1 MRVFSLEDLHR
12 LVATR
17 CQLACLRAGL
27 LCQQRRPGHPPAS
40 GMAKKHS
47 LMKVLKSRH
56 HRSTHCYRAMCLW
69 CHVFLCVLSA
79 VPSLEAKETP
89 ERYRDNEYFLR
100 KLFDKYGH
108 EGRMTFEGFE
118 HLLENLGLAQIVI
131 RDHSLADHR
140 PDGQS
145 FVDRHAHH
153 DHSPAEGGHQHHDQ
167 HHHEKHPNLLDA
179 DEVKSANPHVPRLR
193 RDLSSQEEA
202 KAAES
207 SNGTDTS
214 TANQVGAKT
223 TKVAEVTFEKCLT
236 ATEILHTVDTSAETH
251 VINLTDFLY
260 LCPAIVYQL
269 DQRHCTLP
277 QAHHHIHHHSEGEEE
292 STVDFK
298 VWMYA
303 FLGVLGISLSGLLSV
318 AIVPLMKKVF
328 YQTLIQF
335 LVGLAVGSLTGDA
348 LLHLLPHAMSG
359 HHHEH
364 SEEGGSH
371 GEGGH
376 GEQYVW
382 HGLAA
387 LGGIYLFL
395 IVERFLSIHS
405 NHKHRKQSPRSTNS
419 VQSNTTPKKMRHPSL
434 EEQSKTVGEKLS
446 HHQHKKQDS
455 YGYVDPAGMEA
466 LERLTAA
473 PTEEMELSPLGDGGY
488 VDIMDLRESEM
499 NHHRNHHHHH
509 RHHGNHHHHHP
520 GMDGADVPL
529 QPEEKDLLVIVK
541 NGGSG
546 VPPTGAEGAKC
557 PPSPPAQDEE
567 NHRHPLCH
575 GSGDPSGGTDEC
587 HTETLVFRQTGEEHS
602 FTLTVADHHH
612 HHRHS
617 HAHSH
622 QVPQS
627 IAAMAWMVIIGD
639 GLHNFSDGLAI
650 GAAFASGL
658 SGGLSTTIAVFCHE
672 LPHELGDFAVLLK
685 AGMSVRQAVFYNV
698 VSSVL
703 CLLGMAI
710 GISLG
715 NVHSASSW
723 IFAGVGGM
731 FLYIA
736 LVDMLPELSVN
747 PTHGNKRAVHQLG
760 IQLLGISLGV
770 TTMFVIALYER
781 DLQRLMSP

>member
-1 MRVFSLEDLHR
+1 MRVFGMEDLHQ
-12 LVATR
+12 LVANQ
-17 CQLACLRAGL
+17 CQQACLLAG
-27 LCQQRRPGHPPAS
+27 LCQQRRPGHAPPS
-40 GMAKKHS
+40 GLAKKQR
-47 LMKVLKSRH
+47 LLKVLKSRH
-56 HRSTHCYRAMCLW
+56 HRSTHCYRAMCFW
-69 CHVFLCVLSA
+69 CHIFLCVLSA

-89 ERYRDNEYFLR
+89 ERFRDHAYFLR

-108 EGRMTFEGFE
+108 DGKMTFEGFE
-118 HLLENLGLAQIVI
+118 HLLESLGLAHITI
-131 RDHSLADHR
+131 RDHDLSAHR
-140 PDGQS
+140 PDGAS
-145 FVDRHAHH
+145 AGFVNRHVNHVHVDMVDTIIDDHYDHRHTGDELDHTHVSDGAHH
-153 DHSPAEGGHQHHDQ
+153 MRVQ
-167 HHHEKHPNLLDA
+167 
-179 DEVKSANPHVPRLR
+179 
-193 RDLSSQEEA
+193 RDLSSQDHTEA
-202 KAAES
+202 VDS
-207 SNGTDTS
+207 SNS
-214 TANQVGAKT
+214 TEAPSVPKVSAKT
-223 TKVAEVTFEKCLT
+223 RTAEVSFEKCLT
-236 ATEILHTVDTSAETH
+236 ATEILHTIDTSPEGN
-251 VINLTDFLY
+251 VINLKEFQQ
-260 LCPAIVYQL
+260 LCPALIYQL
-269 DQRHCTLP
+269 DEKRCSEP
-277 QAHHHIHHHSEGEEE
+277 QVNRHIHHHSDGEEE
-292 STVDFK
+292 TTVDFK

-303 FLGVLGISLSGLLSV
+303 FLGVLGISLTGLLSV
-318 AIVPLMKKVF
+318 AIVPLMQKVF

-364 SEEGGSH
+364 SEEGGD
-371 GEGGH
+371 GEN
-376 GEQYVW
+376 YVW

-405 NHKHRKQSPRSTNS
+405 NHKHRKHSPRSNNS
-419 VQSNTTPKKMRHPSL
+419 IQSNPTPKKLRRSSQDD
-434 EEQSKTVGEKLS
+434 QSRVVGEKLS
-446 HHQHKKQDS
+446 HHKQGS
-455 YGYVDPAGMEA
+455 YGFVDPSGMEA
-466 LERLTAA
+466 LERLTAVPA
-473 PTEEMELSPLGDGGY
+473 EELELSPLGEGY
-488 VDIMDLRESEM
+488 VEIMDLHDSEL
-499 NHHRNHHHHH
+499 
-509 RHHGNHHHHHP
+509 HP
-520 GMDGADVPL
+520 MGSMET
-529 QPEEKDLLVIVK
+529 QPEKDLLVIVK
-541 NGGSG
+541 NGGSKL
-546 VPPTGAEGAKC
+546 PTNQRC
-557 PPSPPAQDEE
+557 PPSPLPQDEE
-567 NHRHPLCH
+567 NNHRHPLCH
-575 GSGDPSGGTDEC
+575 GSRDPGTEEC
-587 HTETLVFRQTGEEHS
+587 HTETLVYRQTGEEHS

-622 QVPQS
+622 EVPSS

-685 AGMSVRQAVFYNV
+685 AGMSVKQAVFYNM

-715 NVHSASSW
+715 NIHSASSW

-747 PTHGNKRAVHQLG
+747 PNFGNARAVHQLG

>member
-1 MRVFSLEDLHR
+1 MAFPKICSTIRRQPLRLWPLRLLAVVTMRVFNLEDLHR
-12 LVATR
+12 LVTTQ
-17 CQLACLRAGL
+17 CQQACMLAG
-27 LCQQRRPGHPPAS
+27 LCQQRRPGHPPTS
-40 GMAKKHS
+40 GLAKKQR
-47 LMKVLKSRH
+47 LLKVLKSKH
-56 HRSTHCYRAMCLW
+56 HRNTHCYRAMCFW

-79 VPSLEAKETP
+79 VPSLEAKEVP
-89 ERYRDNEYFLR
+89 ERFRDHEYFLR

-108 EGRMTFEGFE
+108 DGRMTFEGFE
-118 HLLENLGLAQIVI
+118 HLLENLGLAQITI
-131 RDHSLADHR
+131 HDHDLSAHR
-140 PDGQS
+140 PGGGS
-145 FVDRHAHH
+145 VGFVDRHTHHMHAGTGEESSIVDDHH
-153 DHSPAEGGHQHHDQ
+153 DNHQHEGSGHSNHSQ
-167 HHHEKHPNLLDA
+167 
-179 DEVKSANPHVPRLR
+179 VPEGAHLARAR
-193 RDLSSQEEA
+193 RDLSSHDHTEGA
-202 KAAES
+202 DP
-207 SNGTDTS
+207 SN
-214 TANQVGAKT
+214 KT
-223 TKVAEVTFEKCLT
+223 EVPDVQQITPKMKTAEVTFEKCLT
-236 ATEILHTVDTSAETH
+236 ATEILHTVDTSPEAN
-251 VINLTDFLY
+251 VISLKDFLHV
-260 LCPAIVYQL
+260 CPALIYQL
-269 DQRHCTLP
+269 DERHCSMP
-277 QAHHHIHHHSEGEEE
+277 QMDRHIHHHSEGEET
-292 STVDFK
+292 TVDFK

-303 FLGVLGISLSGLLSV
+303 FLGVLAISLSGLLSV
-318 AIVPLMKKVF
+318 AIVPLMQKVF

-359 HHHEH
+359 HHHHEH
-364 SEEGGSH
+364 SDESEGGGD
-371 GEGGH
+371 GEH
-376 GEQYVW
+376 YVW

-405 NHKHRKQSPRSTNS
+405 NHKHRKQGKHSPRSSNS
-419 VQSNTTPKKMRHPSL
+419 AQSNPTPKKLRRTSQ
-434 EEQSKTVGEKLS
+434 EEQSKAVGEKLS
-446 HHQHKKQDS
+446 HHKQGS
-455 YGYVDPAGMEA
+455 YGYVDSSGMEA
-466 LERLTAA
+466 LERLTAVPA
-473 PTEEMELSPLGDGGY
+473 EEMELSPLGEGY
-488 VDIMDLRESEM
+488 MEIMDLHDPEL
-499 NHHRNHHHHH
+499 HHHHTEES
-509 RHHGNHHHHHP
+509 
-520 GMDGADVPL
+520 
-529 QPEEKDLLVIVK
+529 QPEKDLLVIVK
-541 NGGSG
+541 NGGSKLT
-546 VPPTGAEGAKC
+546 PGARC
-557 PPSPPAQDEE
+557 PPSPLPQDEE
-567 NHRHPLCH
+567 SGHRHPLCH
-575 GSGDPSGGTDEC
+575 GSGDPGMEEC
-587 HTETLVFRQTGEEHS
+587 HTETLVYRQAGEEHS

-622 QVPQS
+622 EVPSS

-747 PTHGNKRAVHQLG
+747 PNHGNARAVHQLG

-770 TTMFVIALYER
+770 STMFVIALYER

>member
-1 MRVFSLEDLHR
+1 MRVFSLEDLHQ
-12 LVATR
+12 LVANQ
-17 CQLACLRAGL
+17 CQQACLLAG
-27 LCQQRRPGHPPAS
+27 LCQQRRPGHAPAS
-40 GMAKKHS
+40 GLAKKQR
-47 LMKVLKSRH
+47 LIKVLKSRH
-56 HRSTHCYRAMCLW
+56 HRSTHCYRAMCFW
-69 CHVFLCVLSA
+69 CHIFLCVLSA

-89 ERYRDNEYFLR
+89 ERFRDHEYFLR

-108 EGRMTFEGFE
+108 DGKMTFEGFE
-118 HLLENLGLAQIVI
+118 HLLENLGLAHITI
-131 RDHSLADHR
+131 RDHDLSAHRPQGANVGFVNHHAHHVHVDGVGATAVVDDHHDHHDHR
-140 PDGQS
+140 DGRDS
-145 FVDRHAHH
+145 SDHMHASEGDRHARV
-153 DHSPAEGGHQHHDQ
+153 Q
-167 HHHEKHPNLLDA
+167 
-179 DEVKSANPHVPRLR
+179 
-193 RDLSSQEEA
+193 RDLSSQDHTEA
-202 KAAES
+202 VDS
-207 SNGTDTS
+207 SNRTEAPS
-214 TANQVGAKT
+214 VPKVSAT
-223 TKVAEVTFEKCLT
+223 TRTAEVSFEKCLT
-236 ATEILHTVDTSAETH
+236 ATEILHTVDTSPEAS
-251 VINLTDFLY
+251 VINLKDFQQ
-260 LCPAIVYQL
+260 LCPALVYQL
-269 DQRHCTLP
+269 DEKHCSEP
-277 QAHHHIHHHSEGEEE
+277 QLNRHIHHHSDGEEE
-292 STVDFK
+292 TTVDFK

-303 FLGVLGISLSGLLSV
+303 FLGVLGISVTGLLSV
-318 AIVPLMKKVF
+318 AIVPLMQKVF

-359 HHHEH
+359 HHHDH
-364 SEEGGSH
+364 AEEGGD
-371 GEGGH
+371 GEN
-376 GEQYVW
+376 YVW

-405 NHKHRKQSPRSTNS
+405 NHKHRKHSPRSNNS
-419 VQSNTTPKKMRHPSL
+419 IQSNPTPKRLQRSSLDDPS
-434 EEQSKTVGEKLS
+434 KVVGEKLS
-446 HHQHKKQDS
+446 QHKQGS
-455 YGYVDPAGMEA
+455 YGYVDPSGMEA
-466 LERLTAA
+466 LERLTAVPA
-473 PTEEMELSPLGDGGY
+473 EELELSPLGEGY
-488 VDIMDLRESEM
+488 MEIMDIRDSELR
-499 NHHRNHHHHH
+499 
-509 RHHGNHHHHHP
+509 P
-520 GMDGADVPL
+520 KAGMEA
-529 QPEEKDLLVIVK
+529 QPEKDLLVIVK
-541 NGGSG
+541 NGGSKL
-546 VPPTGAEGAKC
+546 PTNPRC
-557 PPSPPAQDEE
+557 PPSPLPQDEE
-567 NHRHPLCH
+567 NNHRHPICH
-575 GSGDPSGGTDEC
+575 GSGDQRTEQC
-587 HTETLVFRQTGEEHS
+587 HTETLVYRQTGEEHT
-602 FTLTVADHHH
+602 FMLTVADHH

-622 QVPQS
+622 EVPSS

-685 AGMSVRQAVFYNV
+685 AGMSVKQAVFYNI

-747 PTHGNKRAVHQLG
+747 PNHGNARAVHQLG

-781 DLQRLMSP
+781 DLQRLMSS

>member
-1 MRVFSLEDLHR
+1 MHDATVLRMRVFNLEDFHQ
-12 LVATR
+12 LVANQ
-17 CQLACLRAGL
+17 CQQACLAAG
-27 LCQQRRPGHPPAS
+27 LCQQRRPGHAPAS
-40 GMAKKHS
+40 GLAKKQR
-47 LMKVLKSRH
+47 LLKVLKSRH
-56 HRSTHCYRAMCLW
+56 HRSTHCYRAMCFW
-69 CHVFLCVLSA
+69 CHIFLCVLSA

-89 ERYRDNEYFLR
+89 ERFRDHEYFLR

-108 EGRMTFEGFE
+108 DGQMTFEGFE
-118 HLLENLGLAQIVI
+118 HLLENLGLAHITI
-131 RDHSLADHR
+131 RDHDLSAHR
-140 PDGQS
+140 PEGANVG
-145 FVDRHAHH
+145 FVNRHANHIHGDMADALVDSHH
-153 DHSPAEGGHQHHDQ
+153 GHQHSGEESDHA
-167 HHHEKHPNLLDA
+167 HTSEGA
-179 DEVKSANPHVPRLR
+179 RLAR
-193 RDLSSQEEA
+193 VQRDLSSQDGTEA
-202 KAAES
+202 ANS
-207 SNGTDTS
+207 SNTTEAPSMPKVTAS
-214 TANQVGAKT
+214 TRT
-223 TKVAEVTFEKCLT
+223 AEVSFEKCLT
-236 ATEILHTVDTSAETH
+236 ATEILHTVDTSPEAN
-251 VINLTDFLY
+251 VINLKDFVH
-260 LCPAIVYQL
+260 LCPALVYQL
-269 DQRHCTLP
+269 DEKHCSLP
-277 QAHHHIHHHSEGEEE
+277 KANRHIHHHSDSEET
-292 STVDFK
+292 TVDFK
-298 VWMYA
+298 VWVYA
-303 FLGVLGISLSGLLSV
+303 FLGVLGISLTGLLSV
-318 AIVPLMKKVF
+318 AIVPLMQKVF
-328 YQTLIQF
+328 YHTLIQF

-359 HHHEH
+359 EHHEH
-364 SEEGGSH
+364 SDEGGD
-371 GEGGH
+371 GEN
-376 GEQYVW
+376 YVW

-405 NHKHRKQSPRSTNS
+405 NHKHRKHSPRSNNS
-419 VQSNTTPKKMRHPSL
+419 IQSNQTPKKLQRSSL
-434 EEQSKTVGEKLS
+434 DEQGKVVGEKLS
-446 HHQHKKQDS
+446 HHKQGS
-455 YGYVDPAGMEA
+455 YGFVDSSGMEA
-466 LERLTAA
+466 LERLTAVPA
-473 PTEEMELSPLGDGGY
+473 EELELSPLGEGY
-488 VDIMDLRESEM
+488 VEIVDLHDPEL
-499 NHHRNHHHHH
+499 
-509 RHHGNHHHHHP
+509 HHP
-520 GMDGADVPL
+520 MGGMET
-529 QPEEKDLLVIVK
+529 QPEKDLLVIVK
-541 NGGSG
+541 NGGSKL
-546 VPPTGAEGAKC
+546 PSTPRC
-557 PPSPPAQDEE
+557 PPSPLPQDEE

-575 GSGDPSGGTDEC
+575 GSRDPGTEEC
-587 HTETLVFRQTGEEHS
+587 HTETLVYRQTGEEHS

-622 QVPQS
+622 EVPSS

-685 AGMSVRQAVFYNV
+685 AGMSVKQAVFYNV

-747 PTHGNKRAVHQLG
+747 PNHGNARAVHQLG

-781 DLQRLMSP
+781 DLQRLMSS

>member
-1 MRVFSLEDLHR
+1 
-12 LVATR
+12 
-17 CQLACLRAGL
+17 
-27 LCQQRRPGHPPAS
+27 
-40 GMAKKHS
+40 
-47 LMKVLKSRH
+47 
-56 HRSTHCYRAMCLW
+56 MCLW

-89 ERYRDNEYFLR
+89 ERFRDNEYFLR

-140 PDGQS
+140 PDGLS
-145 FVDRHAHH
+145 SGFVDRHAHH
-153 DHSPAEGGHQHHDQ
+153 DHSPPVVGEAGAVKGHHY
-167 HHHEKHPNLLDA
+167 HEKHSHSHDG
-179 DEVKSANPHVPRLR
+179 EKSELASPHDPRKGAQNVRVR
-193 RDLSSQEEA
+193 RDLSGQEEA

-207 SNGTDTS
+207 SNGTESS

-269 DQRHCTLP
+269 DQRHCSLP
-277 QAHHHIHHHSEGEEE
+277 RADHHIHHHSEGEEE
-292 STVDFK
+292 GTVDFK

-359 HHHEH
+359 HHHHHH
-364 SEEGGSH
+364 SEEGGD
-371 GEGGH
+371 

-419 VQSNTTPKKMRHPSL
+419 VQSNATPKKMRHPSL
-434 EEQSKTVGEKLS
+434 EEQSKAVGEKLS

-455 YGYVDPAGMEA
+455 YGFVDPAGMEA

-488 VDIMDLRESEM
+488 VDIMDLHESEM
-499 NHHRNHHHHH
+499 NHHRHH
-509 RHHGNHHHHHP
+509 RHHHHP
-520 GMDGADVPL
+520 AAGVDSVEVPV

-541 NGGSG
+541 NGGSNVPSTGG
-546 VPPTGAEGAKC
+546 VGGGKC
-557 PPSPPAQDEE
+557 PPSPPAQGEE

-575 GSGDPSGGTDEC
+575 GSGEPPSGTDEC
-587 HTETLVFRQTGEEHS
+587 HTETLVYRQTGEEHS

-747 PTHGNKRAVHQLG
+747 PSHGNKRAVHQLG
-760 IQLLGISLGV
+760 IQLLGVSLGV
-770 TTMFVIALYER
+770 STMFVIALYER